1 MGLKLTSLRDFFFFN
16 STTTAKLL
24 SVPHRPGG
32 KSGRRGCHPVHC
44 AGSSHCRTQGSRQPA
59 AGTGQSL
66 RPGRRTCREE
76 EWARRRDGGRREAGG
91 ARREGRAWPRPG
103 RRWPR
108 TLSGSARGPGPGA
121 GPALT
126 VPRLVPRPPPPR
138 ALPPGPELIT
148 RDARRNPPCSADCC
162 RRWSPGKEAPAFPLL
177 SLGRPLPGSLR
188 GPAEEAEGTARPP
201 PRLRFGA
208 GREGR
213 GADAQT
219 PVARTPGDRI
229 PGSLGPRG
237 WDPGASPGRG
247 RGGGAGS
254 RSGYLSPLWAE
265 VLSGSSSFSIQFS
278 VCREPHKWRTSGT
291 RRVLAGRGVRFP
303 ILFARTLT
311 AVSVSTRTRV
321 PGSPRAP
328 HAPPGGLGISAPPT
342 APPQF
347 PGAGGL
353 GGSRQ
358 PAPGGLGCGWAPS
371 SAGAGWGA
379 VGRPPLPSEAALR
392 SLAGGVGRLA
402 RPRCPVS
409 GWHRT
414 VGGAAPQEMS
424 AVRVAVPF
432 GPLGG
437 CALQGRKV

>member
-1 MGLKLTSLRDFFFFN
+1 MGLKLTSLRDFFFN

-44 AGSSHCRTQGSRQPA
+44 AGSSHCRTQGSREPS

-76 EWARRRDGGRREAGG
+76 EWARRWDGGRRGGERREAGG

-103 RRWPR
+103 RRWLR
-108 TLSGSARGPGPGA
+108 TLSGSARGPGPGGGA
-121 GPALT
+121 CAHGPPPCPPATAAPGPA
-126 VPRLVPRPPPPR
+126 
-138 ALPPGPELIT
+138 PGPELIT

-162 RRWSPGKEAPAFPLL
+162 RRWSPGKAAPAFPLL

-188 GPAEEAEGTARPP
+188 GPAEEAEGTARPQ

-213 GADAQT
+213 G
-219 PVARTPGDRI
+219 RTPRLLLLERRATGFLALWGRGDGTRARVRVGGGE
-229 PGSLGPRG
+229 GSL
-237 WDPGASPGRG
+237 
-247 RGGGAGS
+247 GS
-254 RSGYLSPLWAE
+254 RSGYLSPLRAE

-278 VCREPHKWRTSGT
+278 LCREPHKWRTSGT
-291 RRVLAGRGVRFP
+291 RRVSAGRGVRFP

-311 AVSVSTRTRV
+311 AVSVSTRTLG
-321 PGSPRAP
+321 PSRAP
-328 HAPPGGLGISAPPT
+328 RGLGHLGPSHSPASVSRSRWARGLQAARPGGPRVWLGS
-342 APPQF
+342 F
-347 PGAGGL
+347 L
-353 GGSRQ
+353 CR
-358 PAPGGLGCGWAPS
+358 CGV
-371 SAGAGWGA
+371 GA
-379 VGRPPLPSEAALR
+379 VGRPPLPSEGALR

-424 AVRVAVPF
+424 AVRVAAPF